1 MADEKLTIQT
11 IAVSHVRVPLPKPA
25 AVSTFKIPAVDTCA
39 VTLRTREGLSGV
51 GWCAAFGAEK
61 CRALM
66 AMVRDLFGT
75 LINRDA
81 NDTEGNWAA
90 MRQAAS
96 FVGRDGV
103 SAMAIAALDTASWDI
118 KAKAAGLPLWKML
131 GGGRSKIPC
140 YASEG
145 LWINADIEA
154 LKEEAA
160 SLIERGHTA
169 VKLRV
174 GKPDLAED
182 IARVAAVREAI
193 GGATLMVDANQGW
206 TVERAMEAC
215 RELEDFD
222 LEWVE
227 EPVDH
232 EDVRGCARVAA
243 ETEIPICQGETNW
256 NERGMRHLL
265 VAGACDVLM
274 ADLQRCSGPTGWMKA
289 AGAAAEH
296 GTPIIS
302 HLFHET
308 SAHLMSAAPGS
319 IWCEHMPWW
328 EPILKEPAP
337 FKDGHIHLGDKPGVG
352 MEWDEEACRKFAPTP
367 GGD

>member
-1 MADEKLTIQT
+1 MADEKLTVQT

-39 VTLRTREGLSGV
+39 VTLRTREGLSGT

-75 LINRDA
+75 LINKDA

-96 FVGRDGV
+96 FVGRDGI

-118 KAKAAGLPLWKML
+118 KAKAAGLPLWKLL
-131 GGGRSKIPC
+131 GGGRSEIPC

-145 LWINADIEA
+145 LWINAGIES
-154 LKEEAA
+154 LRDEAA
-160 SLIERGHTA
+160 RLIARGHTA
-169 VKLRV
+169 MKLRV

-182 IARVAAVREAI
+182 IARVAAVREVI
-193 GGATLMVDANQGW
+193 GDATLMVDANQGW
-206 TVERAMEAC
+206 SVEQAMEAC
-215 RELEDFD
+215 RELAAFD

-232 EDVRGCARVAA
+232 EDVRGCALVAG
-243 ETEIPICQGETNW
+243 ETDIPICQGETNW

-265 VAGACDVLM
+265 VAGAADVLM
-274 ADLQRCSGPTGWMKA
+274 ADLQRCSGVTGWLKA
-289 AGAAAEH
+289 AAAAKEH
-296 GTPIIS
+296 GTPITP

-308 SAHLMSAAPGS
+308 SAHLMSATPGS
-319 IWCEHMPWW
+319 VWCEHMPWW
-328 EPILKEPAP
+328 EPILQEPAA
-337 FKDGHIHLGDKPGVG
+337 FKDGCIVLGEAPGIG
-352 MEWDEEACRKFAPTP
+352 AEWDEEACKRFAPTP

>member
-1 MADEKLTIQT
+1 MANEKLTIQT
-11 IAVSHVRVPLPKPA
+11 ITVSHIRVPLPRPA

-51 GWCAAFGAEK
+51 GWCSAFGAEK

-75 LINRDA
+75 LINKDA

-96 FVGRDGV
+96 FVGRDGI

-118 KAKAAGLPLWKML
+118 KAKAAGLPLWKL
-131 GGGRSKIPC
+131 IGGARSKIPC

-145 LWINADIEA
+145 LWINADIES

-160 SLIERGHTA
+160 SFIERGHTA
-169 VKLRV
+169 MKLRV

-182 IARVAAVREAI
+182 IARVAAVREVI
-193 GGATLMVDANQGW
+193 GDATLMVDANQGW
-206 TVERAMEAC
+206 SVEQAKEAC
-215 RELEDFD
+215 RELAAFD

-232 EDVRGCARVAA
+232 EDVRGCALVAA
-243 ETEIPICQGETNW
+243 ETDIPICQGETSW

-265 VAGACDVLM
+265 VTGACDVLM
-274 ADLQRCSGPTGWMKA
+274 ADLQRCSGPTGWLKA
-289 AGAAAEH
+289 AGAAGEH
-296 GTPIIS
+296 GTPITS

-308 SAHLMSAAPGS
+308 SAHLMSAVSGS
-319 IWCEHMPWW
+319 VWCEHMPWW

-337 FKDGHIHLGDKPGVG
+337 FKDGCIHLTDKPGIG
-352 MEWDEEACRKFAPTP
+352 AEWDEEACRKFAPTP